1 MFQLTLSHR
10 QQVALALDAY
20 RTVPVTTLPSLHSHV
35 CLLYVLSVVPRDQT
49 ALSTISRNTCCTAS
63 FTSPSTVLLA
73 DPGQL
78 RHVSFYLAEEY
89 QRRYKHPAQDCNPE
103 QAWQCGHSHQ
113 GVVQENCV
121 LSSCPLH
128 CLCHCRLTI
137 CFVLQVVR
145 ALTGFAPK
153 HSKHASLD
161 SAVDLSFRL
170 YKHESGAMNRV
181 SVDEQ
186 ALERAF
192 SQDNDMV
199 WEAVQSPRIGA
210 VNKYAAAL
218 RVLVFQRFPLQYQ

>member
-1 MFQLTLSHR
+1 MSHSTLLKSISVGTNTLRKTATLSKHGSVATPTKARPNLCPDGGLQLAVLQPHCLQKDGQLTVR
-10 QQVALALDAY
+10 I
-20 RTVPVTTLPSLHSHV
+20 VP
-35 CLLYVLSVVPRDQT
+35 
-49 ALSTISRNTCCTAS
+49 
-63 FTSPSTVLLA
+63 
-73 DPGQL
+73 
-78 RHVSFYLAEEY
+78 
-89 QRRYKHPAQDCNPE
+89 
-103 QAWQCGHSHQ
+103 
-113 GVVQENCV
+113 
-121 LSSCPLH
+121 
-128 CLCHCRLTI
+128 
-137 CFVLQVVR
+137 QVVR

-210 VNKYAAAL
+210 VNK
-218 RVLVFQRFPLQYQ
+218 

>member
-1 MFQLTLSHR
+1 MHIA
-10 QQVALALDAY
+10 V
-20 RTVPVTTLPSLHSHV
+20 LPS
-35 CLLYVLSVVPRDQT
+35 
-49 ALSTISRNTCCTAS
+49 
-63 FTSPSTVLLA
+63 
-73 DPGQL
+73 
-78 RHVSFYLAEEY
+78 
-89 QRRYKHPAQDCNPE
+89 
-103 QAWQCGHSHQ
+103 
-113 GVVQENCV
+113 
-121 LSSCPLH
+121 H
-128 CLCHCRLTI
+128 CLHHCKLRVYCL
-137 CFVLQVVR
+137 LQVVR

-218 RVLVFQRFPLQYQ
+218 LVLVFQRFPLQYQWCLMCFTCLAGVNNWQACWTFPLMT